1 MADLINLLQTITL
14 LAGLLV
20 SVVVLFMIVYFLG
33 KLTTAF
39 ETLLKAIERIGQ
51 QPAIVP
57 VRPTREPEDEV
68 DEPVPAPPENHD
80 VEPQQYHCDTCKA
93 KLPLIPK
100 HSVIKDTIT
109 LLVFKC
115 RRCGKETEVDPAK
128 GQPK

>member
-1 MADLINLLQTITL
+1 MTDLINLLQTLALVLTL
-14 LAGLLV
+14 LLVIFILLWIV
-20 SVVVLFMIVYFLG
+20 YAFRKFVVLFNKMI
-33 KLTTAF
+33 
-39 ETLLKAIERIGQ
+39 EEIEKSL
-51 QPAIVP
+51 
-57 VRPTREPEDEV
+57 VRPQKMPVSEPEPVEEE
-68 DEPVPAPPENHD
+68 EPPAPPENVSD
-80 VEPQQYHCDTCKA
+80 EPKQYHCETCNA

>member
-14 LAGLLV
+14 LAGLCL
-20 SVVVLFMIVYFLG
+20 SVTVLFMIVYFLG
-33 KLTTAF
+33 KLASAF
-39 ETLLKAIERIGQ
+39 ETLLKAIEKIGKEH
-51 QPAIVP
+51 AIVP
-57 VRPTREPEDEV
+57 VRPTKEPEDEI
-68 DEPVPAPPENHD
+68 DEPEPAPPANQA
-80 VEPQQYHCDTCKA
+80 VEPQQYHCETCNA
-93 KLPLIPK
+93 KLPLMPK